1 MNLTEFFESIEVGLP
16 KNGFEENKEPFDEYL
31 SGIFKE
37 YFACVSGIDDADS
50 PSICSG
56 VNNSID
62 KIEKLYKQIVLAVK
76 QHLDGFPNDSY
87 VTFVK
92 ALSAIDAELNRLITD
107 LSQFDPSINQT
118 GYSDIDLRCTLH
130 PPLYR
135 MRSDRAV
142 ASTGSLS
149 RKDIFHIP
157 FEKRRL
163 VSNQRYSVTG
173 LPCLYLGSSIWICWD
188 ELGHPDLNNVFVSRF
203 RFAEKVRVLDFQLP
217 PRAMW
222 ELFKYVQSQ
231 SKLNL
236 LTPSEKR
243 SVPEVLCRY
252 NEQVITAYI
261 VCWPLIAACSIRVDS
276 EAGPFFPEYIIPQLL
291 LQWVTKDPEVD
302 GIRYFS
308 TRSLLQDY
316 YINANCVFPARE
328 IQPKGYCSHLKKKFH
343 LTTPISWE
351 ILQMLNL
358 PNRFQ
363 SGPSNWKAKVKL
375 NNDLPSLYSV
385 TGFYLAEGML
395 GEIEGNGITPS
406 WSGPVED

>member
-1 MNLTEFFESIEVGLP
+1 MLPHPILLPLRLPLHFVVESA
-16 KNGFEENKEPFDEYL
+16 D
-31 SGIFKE
+31 
-37 YFACVSGIDDADS
+37 YFASVKGIDDADS
-50 PSICSG
+50 PSICSS
-56 VNNSID
+56 VKNSIG
-62 KIEKLYKQIVLAVK
+62 KIEGLYQQIVLAVK
-76 QHLDGFPNDSY
+76 QHLEGFPNESY
-87 VTFVK
+87 VTFLK
-92 ALSAIDAELNRLITD
+92 SLSAVDAELKLLVTD
-107 LSQFDPSINQT
+107 LNQFDPSNNQT
-118 GYSDIDLRCTLH
+118 GYSEIDLRCTLH

-135 MRSDRAV
+135 MRQDRAV
-142 ASTGSLS
+142 ASTGALS

-188 ELGHPDLNNVFVSRF
+188 ELGRPNLNDVFVSRF

-222 ELFKYVQSQ
+222 EVFKYVQSQ
-231 SKLNL
+231 SKMNTL
-236 LTPSEKR
+236 LPSA
-243 SVPEVLCRY
+243 SEVLSRY
-252 NEQVITAYI
+252 NEKVMAAYI

-291 LQWVTKDPEVD
+291 LQWVTKDEEVD

-316 YINANCVFPARE
+316 YINANCVFPARV
-328 IQPKGYCSHLKKKFH
+328 INRKGYCSRLKNKFH
-343 LTTPISWE
+343 LTTPLSWE

-363 SGPSNWKAKVKL
+363 SGPSNSKASVKL
-375 NNDLPSLYSV
+375 NNDGFAHYSN
-385 TGFYLAEGML
+385 TGFYLAEGRL
-395 GEIEGNGITPS
+395 GEIEAIEATPS
-406 WSGPVED
+406 LSGPVED

>member
-1 MNLTEFFESIEVGLP
+1 MNLTEFFESKKVELP
-16 KNGFEENKEPFDEYL
+16 RGGFEEDKEAFDEYL
-31 SGIFKE
+31 SGIFKD
-37 YFACVSGIDDADS
+37 YFTCVNGIDDADF

-56 VNNSID
+56 VKSSIG
-62 KIEKLYKQIVLAVK
+62 KIEELYEQIVLAVK
-76 QHLDGFPNDSY
+76 QHLDGFPNESY
-87 VTFVK
+87 IKFVK
-92 ALSAIDAELNRLITD
+92 SLSAIEAELKLLVTD
-107 LSQFDPSINQT
+107 LNKFDPSRNQT

-142 ASTGSLS
+142 ASTGALS

-188 ELGHPDLNNVFVSRF
+188 ELGRPDLNDVFVSRF
-203 RFAEKVRVLDFQLP
+203 RLAERTRVLDFQLP
-217 PRAMW
+217 PRAMR
-222 ELFKYVQSQ
+222 EVFKYVQSQ
-231 SKLNL
+231 SKANTL
-236 LTPSEKR
+236 PPFAS
-243 SVPEVLCRY
+243 EVLSRY
-252 NEQVITAYI
+252 NEKVMAAYI
-261 VCWPLIAACSIRVDS
+261 ICWPLIAACSIRVDS
-276 EAGPFFPEYIIPQLL
+276 EGRSFFPEYIVPQLL

-328 IQPKGYCSHLKKKFH
+328 IKPKGCCSRLKKKFH
-343 LTTPISWE
+343 LTTPIPWE
-351 ILQMLNL
+351 ILQLLNL
-358 PNRFQ
+358 PNKFQ
-363 SGPSNWKAKVKL
+363 SGPSNSKAKVKL
-375 NNDLPSLYSV
+375 NNDLPSSYAV
-385 TGFYLAEGML
+385 TGFYITEGRL
-395 GEIEGNGITPS
+395 GEIEEDGTIFG